1 MNDLRQKADRFRRLH
16 QPGRPLILCNVWD
29 AGSAKTVETA
39 GTAALATSSWSLA
52 AANGYKD
59 GEQLPRET
67 LLASVRAIARCT
79 QLPLSVDIESG
90 YGPEPADMR
99 RTVELTIE
107 AGAIGCNLEDS
118 YPADGSL
125 RSIPEQVERIR
136 QARKGA
142 EAAGIDYFIN
152 ARCDVFFT
160 KTADGD
166 IGSMMKAAIERAT
179 AYADAGASGFFVPG
193 LVREDLIA
201 ELAGRKILPINIMLG
216 DMAAPIDTLGKT
228 GVARISYGPAPY
240 LAAMKALGDLA
251 GRVSA
256 QQPKR

>member
-1 MNDLRQKADRFRRLH
+1 MNDLQQKADRFQRLH
-16 QPGRPLILCNVWD
+16 QPGRPLVLCNVWD
-29 AGSAKTVETA
+29 AGSAKAVEAA
-39 GTAALATSSWSLA
+39 GAAALATSSWSVA

-67 LLASVRAIARCT
+67 LLATVRAIARCT
-79 QLPLSVDIESG
+79 RLPLSIDIESG
-90 YGPEPADMR
+90 YGPDPADVR

-136 QARKGA
+136 QARKSA

-152 ARCDVFFT
+152 ARCDLFFT
-160 KTADGD
+160 KAADENPESL
-166 IGSMMKAAIERAT
+166 IKAAIERAT
-179 AYADAGASGFFVPG
+179 AYGDAGATGFFVPG
-193 LVREDLIA
+193 LAREDLIS

-216 DMAAPIDTLGKT
+216 DMAAPTDTFSKL

-251 GRVSA
+251 RKVSA
-256 QQPKR
+256 